1 MVGLSAMAMAT
12 ADDGMAM
19 VVVENS
25 DAKIRWMRRSVAGR
39 APARQKVRWVEVVD
53 DGQTTQSS
61 QR

>member
-1 MVGLSAMAMAT
+1 MEG
-12 ADDGMAM
+12 DGGGGKFRCK
-19 VVVENS
+19 
-25 DAKIRWMRRSVAGR
+25 KIRWMRRSVAGR